1 MKLTLEIT
9 QPDKAEFV
17 LQFLQQ
23 LDFVRVTSSTETPTF
38 SHERL
43 YLVCKRMAETNPFRV
58 GFDSAGQGTG
68 YDNHDRN

>member
-9 QPDKAEFV
+9 HPDKAESV

-23 LDFVRVTSSTETPTF
+23 LDFVRVTPSPETPTF

-43 YLVCKRMAETNPFRV
+43 YLACKRMAETNPFRNIQDPV
-58 GFDSAGQGTG
+58 AWQKAQRDEWE
-68 YDNHDRN
+68 